1 MSAPRIFTAD
11 YYERM
16 RRLEDGG
23 WWNAAMR
30 DAAAMLLEHADLPES
45 GTLLDIGCGSGQ
57 TMAWFEAENPGWE
70 TTGVDVA
77 PEGLTAA
84 RALGLKSVYSAS
96 ALQLPFRDESVDL
109 VITLDVIQHLP
120 LDGGDDTALREIRRV
135 LRPGGLLL
143 LRTNGQAFPRTSPD
157 AAFNFRKYR
166 TSELRPKLE
175 AAGLEVVRLSRIN
188 ALLGL
193 AEIPRELRAGR
204 AEGAGYH
211 GILAT
216 PSQRGAGAV
225 LKRWWVRQEGRAVRA
240 GWRLPTGRTILA
252 LCRRPAK

>member
-109 VITLDVIQHLP
+109 VITQDVIQHLP

-143 LRTNGQAFPRTSPD
+143 LRTNGQAFPERVRTRHS
-157 AAFNFRKYR
+157 
-166 TSELRPKLE
+166 TSGSIERPSFGPSWKQR
-175 AAGLEVVRLSRIN
+175 VSR
-188 ALLGL
+188 
-193 AEIPRELRAGR
+193 
-204 AEGAGYH
+204 
-211 GILAT
+211 
-216 PSQRGAGAV
+216 
-225 LKRWWVRQEGRAVRA
+225 
-240 GWRLPTGRTILA
+240 
-252 LCRRPAK
+252 